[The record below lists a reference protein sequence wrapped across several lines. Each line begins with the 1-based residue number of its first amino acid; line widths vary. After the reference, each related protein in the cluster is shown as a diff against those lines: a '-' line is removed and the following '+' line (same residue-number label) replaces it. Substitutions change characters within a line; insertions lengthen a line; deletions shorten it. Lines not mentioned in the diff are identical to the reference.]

1 MAFSY
6 AELVL
11 HASTKPSSNH
21 REGGMVLVLTSRS
34 PLLSSSLAL
43 LALFSDPVYTT
54 PFEDNGLYKALRPAV
69 TADGG
74 NAIGG
79 PNMTMYLKRPVIPQL
94 HSVAPEV

>member
-1 MAFSY
+1 MVDSDVSIFA
-6 AELVL
+6 
-11 HASTKPSSNH
+11 PSFFPTYSQ
-21 REGGMVLVLTSRS
+21 L
-34 PLLSSSLAL
+34 P
-43 LALFSDPVYTT
+43 SDPVYTT

>member
-1 MAFSY
+1 M
-6 AELVL
+6 LVCQQQKKQ
-11 HASTKPSSNH
+11 ASKTTQ
-21 REGGMVLVLTSRS
+21 EGMIHTLT
-34 PLLSSSLAL
+34 LSISAPC
-43 LALFSDPVYTT
+43 FVPTDPVYTT
-54 PFEDNGLYKALRPAV
+54 PFEDNGLYKALRPVV